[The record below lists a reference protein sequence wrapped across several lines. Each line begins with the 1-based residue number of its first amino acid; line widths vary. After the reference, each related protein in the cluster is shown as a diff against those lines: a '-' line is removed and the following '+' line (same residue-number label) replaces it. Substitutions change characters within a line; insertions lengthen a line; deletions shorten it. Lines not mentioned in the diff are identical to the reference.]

1 MKDRFKAEQPK
12 AALLKTVLLET
23 LVERMVKAVSPLKII
38 LFGSAAR
45 GEMNA
50 DSDLDVL
57 VVMPDGTPCA
67 STARYL
73 YRMMSGFG
81 FPLDILVTTPSSLE
95 KHRDNPGLIYRTILA
110 EGKEIYVA

>member
-1 MKDRFKAEQPK
+1 MPIITVQQKAN
-12 AALLKTVLLET
+12 LIET
-23 LVERMVKAVSPLKII
+23 LVERMVKAVNPRKII

-45 GEMNA
+45 GEMKA
-50 DSDLDVL
+50 DSDIDVL

-73 YRMMSGFG
+73 YQKMSGFG

-95 KHRDNPGLIYRTILA
+95 KHKDNLGLIYRSILA

>member
-1 MKDRFKAEQPK
+1 MLKPTVTAQPK
-12 AALLKTVLLET
+12 ASLIET
-23 LVERMVKAVSPLKII
+23 LVERMVKAVNPLKII

-45 GEMNA
+45 GEMKA

-73 YRMMSGFG
+73 YREMFGFG

-95 KHRDNPGLIYRTILA
+95 KHRDNPGLIYRSIIA